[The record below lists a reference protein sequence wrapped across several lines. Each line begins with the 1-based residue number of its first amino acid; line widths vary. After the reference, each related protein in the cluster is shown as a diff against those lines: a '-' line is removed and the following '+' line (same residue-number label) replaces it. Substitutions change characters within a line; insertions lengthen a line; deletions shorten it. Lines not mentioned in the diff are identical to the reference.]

1 MKKVLNLIALST
13 FFFSSILPALAAF
26 SDVPNT
32 NDNYLAVNYLSE
44 QGIVKGYEDGTFKPD
59 QPVNRAEALKIILEG
74 NGLVVAES
82 VEESSFTDVQVSE
95 WYTRYIEKAK
105 ELGIVNGNPDGTF
118 APGRDVA
125 RAEFLKMLLNTNGF
139 KTEKWE
145 GTQIFAD
152 VPQDAWFTPFMN
164 YAGQS
169 GIISKDAQGNLNP
182 GEALTR
188 GEVAEILYLLTVILK
203 KNDTQFLVSQAEAQM
218 SQIDVYVGASNPNAA
233 KRASELSVD
242 MTQQAY
248 KNLPEDTT
256 VLGAA
261 KLARAYDF
269 VVNAY
274 VEGIQKNYTESKD
287 WADQAIAKATEAWE
301 ADNEN
306 QEIAKHIKDRANEI
320 IAQIP

>member
-1 MKKVLNLIALST
+1 MKKIINAFTLVVVFFGSCLPVLAD
-13 FFFSSILPALAAF
+13 F

-32 NDNYLAVNYLSE
+32 NDNYLSVTYLNE
-44 QGIVKGYEDGTFKPD
+44 QNIVKGYEDGTFKPD

-74 NGLVVAES
+74 NKIEVPES
-82 VEESSFTDVQVSE
+82 VEETGFSDVTATE
-95 WYTRYIEKAK
+95 WYARYIEKAK
-105 ELGIVNGNPDGTF
+105 GLGIVSGNPDGTF
-118 APGRDVA
+118 APARDVS

-169 GIISKDAQGNLNP
+169 GIISKDINGNLNP

-203 KNDTQFLVSQAEAQM
+203 KNDSQFLISQAEAQM

-248 KNLPEDTT
+248 KNMPEDNT
-256 VLGAA
+256 VIGAA

-274 VEGIQKNYTESKD
+274 IDGLQKKYTESKD

-301 ADNEN
+301 VDNEN